1 MSVLEERYRRVLRLL
16 PASYRARREEEMVSA
31 FLDGARRA
39 ETGLDDQRVRWAEI
53 AGVAALA
60 LRVRLG
66 GPGSPPGEYATGEAV
81 RGAAILGLVFW
92 TMAGTLFAAQTVL
105 TYGVVA
111 GVLPDGLMGIGDP
124 GSPERLRQVLSG
136 LAPLLWAASLGALVA
151 GRAGTAKASAWAA
164 LVLPYALEPAT
175 AGGPARVVGLLTA
188 LPALVTVLALTAGFH
203 RDAPPPRLRGA
214 AAARVVAFPA
224 AAGVLLAL
232 AVGVLGAAARA
243 GGEPTPLMLQPWLWL
258 DPQGLACVSLLA
270 VTAWCVARRRSAPRA
285 SATPAPATPAPAIAA
300 PVSAPP
306 VVASGS
312 VAPAAA
318 ILAVPAVVARAATLH
333 PGAEGYLTGLI
344 TLVGSLQ
351 LVLLLACGVT
361 LVALAVRTRGTTARD
376 DLSGTREQPG

>member
-1 MSVLEERYRRVLRLL
+1 
-16 PASYRARREEEMVSA
+16 
-31 FLDGARRA
+31 
-39 ETGLDDQRVRWAEI
+39 
-53 AGVAALA
+53 
-60 LRVRLG
+60 
-66 GPGSPPGEYATGEAV
+66 
-81 RGAAILGLVFW
+81 
-92 TMAGTLFAAQTVL
+92 
-105 TYGVVA
+105 
-111 GVLPDGLMGIGDP
+111 
-124 GSPERLRQVLSG
+124 
-136 LAPLLWAASLGALVA
+136 
-151 GRAGTAKASAWAA
+151 
-164 LVLPYALEPAT
+164 
-175 AGGPARVVGLLTA
+175 
-188 LPALVTVLALTAGFH
+188 

-258 DPQGLACVSLLA
+258 DPPGLACVSLLA
-270 VTAWCVARRRSAPRA
+270 VTAWCVARRRSALRA
-285 SATPAPATPAPAIAA
+285 SATTT

-361 LVALAVRTRGTTARD
+361 LVALAVRTRGTTARA
-376 DLSGTREQPG
+376 DLSGSREQPG

>member
-39 ETGLDDQRVRWAEI
+39 ETDLDDQRVRWAEI

-92 TMAGTLFAAQTVL
+92 TMLGALFAAQTVL

-136 LAPLLWAASLGALVA
+136 LAPLLWAASLGALVR

-164 LVLPYALEPAT
+164 LVLPYALDPGA
-175 AGGPARVVGLLTA
+175 AGGPGWIAGLLTA
-188 LPALVTVLALTAGFH
+188 LPALVTALALTAGFH
-203 RDAPPPRLRGA
+203 RDAPPPRLPGA
-214 AAARVVAFPA
+214 TAARVVAVPV

-232 AVGVLGAAARA
+232 AVGALGAAARA
-243 GGEPTPLMLQPWLWL
+243 GGEPGPLMLQPWLWL
-258 DPQGLACVSLLA
+258 DPAGLACVSLLA
-270 VTAWCVARRRSAPRA
+270 VTAWLVLRRPALRA
-285 SATPAPATPAPAIAA
+285 SATPAPA
-300 PVSAPP
+300 SAPP

-318 ILAVPAVVARAATLH
+318 ILTVPTVVARAATLH
-333 PGAEGYLTGLI
+333 PGAEGYLSGLI
-344 TLVGSLQ
+344 TLVGALQ
-351 LVLLLACGVT
+351 LALLLACGVT
-361 LVALAVRTRGTTARD
+361 LVALTVRTPGAAARD
-376 DLSGTREQPG
+376 DLTGTREQPG